1 MGVFG
6 KKKKDGGKSTTI
18 FYATDLHGSTIC
30 FKKFI
35 NAAVYYRSKGQ
46 PVDVVIMGGDVAG
59 KLIVPI
65 LKQNGHYKAHLTGM
79 DHDMTTQEELA
90 AFTKSCETLGVY
102 GRVFEPDEY
111 HGFSGDQAAQDA
123 LFKAL
128 VFERLREWMAFAEE
142 RLAGQD
148 ITCYMSPGNDDFWE
162 VDEIMEGA
170 QTIIVPDG
178 KRVMLDESH
187 EMISSGLANTTPFHC
202 PRDLPEE
209 VLLERLEALAAQ
221 VEDMSTCIFNF
232 HVPPIKSGIDE
243 APALDK
249 DMRPQIG
256 PQGLVMAS
264 AGSTAV
270 RAMIE
275 KYQPLLALHG
285 HIHESRGQAKIGRT
299 LSLNPGSEYSEG
311 ILRGLLVT
319 ISGDKVVSHMMT
331 SG

>member
-1 MGVFG
+1 MVFG
-6 KKKKDGGKSTTI
+6 KKKKDAGKSTTI

-65 LKQNGHYKAHLTGM
+65 VKQNGHYKAHLTGM
-79 DHDMTTQEELA
+79 DHDMTTEAELA
-90 AFTKSCETLGVY
+90 AFNKSCETLGVY
-102 GRVFEPDEY
+102 GKVFEPDEY
-111 HGFSGDQAAQDA
+111 HAFGGDQGAQDA
-123 LFKAL
+123 LFKEL
-128 VFERLREWMAFAEE
+128 VFARLREWVGFAEE

-148 ITCYMSPGNDDFWE
+148 IVCYMSPGNDDFWE
-162 VDEIMEGA
+162 IDDILAGA
-170 QTIIVPDG
+170 RNIIVPDG
-178 KRVMLDESH
+178 KHVMLDEGH

-202 PRDLPEE
+202 PRDLPED
-209 VLLERLEALAAQ
+209 VLLERLEALATQ
-221 VEDMSTCIFNF
+221 VQDMSTCIFNF
-232 HVPPIKSGIDE
+232 HVPPIRSGIDD

-249 DMRPQIG
+249 NMRPQIG
-256 PQGLVMAS
+256 PQGLVMAP

-270 RAMIE
+270 RTMIE

-285 HIHESRGQAKIGRT
+285 HIHESRGTGKIGRT
-299 LSLNPGSEYSEG
+299 ICLNPGSEYSEG
-311 ILRGLLVT
+311 VLRGLLVT
-319 ISGDKVVSHMMT
+319 ISGDTVVSHMMT